1 MSTRIDLLRHG
12 ETERGGGFRGSLD
25 DALTARGWQQM
36 REAVDGAGPW
46 EVLVS
51 SPLQRCAAFA
61 RELAERRGLPLHL
74 EPDLR
79 ELHFGEW
86 EGHSAAELMQTSAEA
101 LGRFW
106 ADPYGFT
113 PPGGEPLADFEQR
126 VLVALLRLQRRFA
139 GQRLLLIGH
148 AGVMRLL
155 LARDRGLPPARLL
168 EVTVAHGELL
178 PLSRSCSRMSG
189 QHDCNV

>member
-1 MSTRIDLLRHG
+1 MSARIDLLRHG

-36 REAVDGAGPW
+36 REAVAGAGPW
-46 EVLVS
+46 DALIS

-61 RELAERRGLPLHL
+61 RELAERRGLPLYL
-74 EPDLR
+74 EADLR
-79 ELHFGEW
+79 ELHFGDW
-86 EGHSAAELMQTSAEA
+86 EGRSAAELMQAGAEA

-106 ADPYGFT
+106 ADPYGCT
-113 PPGGEPLADFEQR
+113 PPGGEPLADFERR
-126 VLVALLRLQRRFA
+126 VLTALLRLHRRFA

-155 LARDRGLPPARLL
+155 LARQRGLPRARLL

-178 PLSRSCSRMSG
+178 PLARLRPCP
-189 QHDCNV
+189 HDEHGDNA